1 MAMGM
6 PGLGGGKGEPPQ
18 TFGSLTIE
26 RRVLLTPSRTISIP
40 NISTIATRT
49 IYESNAKALVTL
61 GLVLLSSGGLISL
74 LTSSWGLALVGI
86 AIVLFIAA
94 ASSGSSTNFLIITTN
109 DGTRSLFSGPRE
121 ETLEQV
127 RRLLSDKINAHDET
141 ATYNINFET
150 GTIES
155 LNVAAIAKLET
166 AAVVNG
172 SNNQVVANSPEA
184 RIGTKNTIL
193 TAINSPGAQ
202 LGRGIVANG
211 NANTVQKT
219 HIDYATVLP
228 QIEQMQ
234 RFYAQNPHAR
244 PVEERLAELELLMR
258 SGTPTAES
266 RSRVRDLA
274 GDLSTLLQGYPAMV
288 QFFQSIVQ
296 LAGF

>member
-1 MAMGM
+1 MHGDGHARTWRRQGRAA
-6 PGLGGGKGEPPQ
+6 

-61 GLVLLSSGGLISL
+61 GLLLLSSGGLISL

-155 LNVAAIAKLET
+155 LNVAAIASSKPPPSSMAPT
-166 AAVVNG
+166 TK
-172 SNNQVVANSPEA
+172 SSPTRPKPA
-184 RIGTKNTIL
+184 SAPRI
-193 TAINSPGAQ
+193 
-202 LGRGIVANG
+202 
-211 NANTVQKT
+211 
-219 HIDYATVLP
+219 
-228 QIEQMQ
+228 
-234 RFYAQNPHAR
+234 
-244 PVEERLAELELLMR
+244 
-258 SGTPTAES
+258 
-266 RSRVRDLA
+266 
-274 GDLSTLLQGYPAMV
+274 
-288 QFFQSIVQ
+288 QF
-296 LAGF
+296 

>member
-1 MAMGM
+1 MLRLGTNPGGEQFMAMGM

-49 IYESNAKALVTL
+49 IYELNAKALVTL

-219 HIDYATVLP
+219 HIITRPCCRRSSRCSASTHRTPMPAPSRNGWPSWSCSCVL
-228 QIEQMQ
+228 
-234 RFYAQNPHAR
+234 AR
-244 PVEERLAELELLMR
+244 PPPKAAAACAI
-258 SGTPTAES
+258 S
-266 RSRVRDLA
+266 
-274 GDLSTLLQGYPAMV
+274 PA
-288 QFFQSIVQ
+288 I
-296 LAGF
+296 

>member
-1 MAMGM
+1 MTA
-6 PGLGGGKGEPPQ
+6 PGRCSLGRGKKPSNRSAACSPIRS
-18 TFGSLTIE
+18 TPTT
-26 RRVLLTPSRTISIP
+26 RRRRTTSISR
-40 NISTIATRT
+40 
-49 IYESNAKALVTL
+49 
-61 GLVLLSSGGLISL
+61 
-74 LTSSWGLALVGI
+74 
-86 AIVLFIAA
+86 
-94 ASSGSSTNFLIITTN
+94 
-109 DGTRSLFSGPRE
+109 
-121 ETLEQV
+121 
-127 RRLLSDKINAHDET
+127 
-141 ATYNINFET
+141 T

-166 AAVVNG
+166 AAVING

-184 RIGTKNTIL
+184 RIGTKDTIF
-193 TAINSPGAQ
+193 TANHSPGAQ
-202 LGRGIVANG
+202 LGRGNVANG

-258 SGTPTAES
+258 SGTPTTEG

-274 GDLSTLLQGYPAMV
+274 VDLSTLLQGYPAMV
-288 QFFQSIVQ
+288 QFFQSIVH